1 MLFFVKNISARDH
14 TPEPEKLPTPNGK
27 FVEERYHDPGV
38 HGIKKCPVSE
48 VKLLVA
54 STA

>member
-14 TPEPEKLPTPNGK
+14 SPEAKKLPTPHGK

-38 HGIKKCPVSE
+38 NGIKQSSVSE
-48 VKLLVA
+48 VKLLIA